1 MIFAFAVAVCTIF
14 SMVQISNLGAKAEGY
29 SGVLQDL
36 QKDKSF
42 QVGNYPLN
50 GHDYSLQLI
59 QVAEST
65 EKELFLY
72 VYQPSGETKN
82 FTASSVNIS
91 TTINDEISF
100 LTYKLA
106 RIDNSGTLYK
116 YKVLNFTV
124 KTEPTRYYVISSIYR
139 PFDESADTSASGG
152 NKEFYGFEREYFHYD

>member
-1 MIFAFAVAVCTIF
+1 MSKAREKILSMIFAFAIAVCTIF
-14 SMVQISNLGAKAEGY
+14 SMVQISNFGAKAEGY

-36 QKDKSF
+36 QKDESF
-42 QVGNYPLN
+42 QTENYPLIEN
-50 GHDYSLQLI
+50 DYSLQLI

-100 LTYKLA
+100 LTYRLQK
-106 RIDNSGTLYK
+106 IDKSGTL
-116 YKVLNFTV
+116 
-124 KTEPTRYYVISSIYR
+124 
-139 PFDESADTSASGG
+139 
-152 NKEFYGFEREYFHYD
+152 

>member
-1 MIFAFAVAVCTIF
+1 MSKAREKILTMIFAFVVVVCTVLTAVHTKQF
-14 SMVQISNLGAKAEGY
+14 ETKAEGY

-42 QVGNYPLN
+42 QSGNYPLN
-50 GHDYSLQLI
+50 ENDSSLQLI

-82 FTASSVNIS
+82 FTASSMNLS
-91 TTINDEISF
+91 TTINENISF
-100 LTYKLA
+100 LNYKLEKLSG
-106 RIDNSGTLYK
+106 SGTLYK

-124 KTEPTRYYVISSIYR
+124 KTDPTRLLR
-139 PFDESADTSASGG
+139 DQFDLPPVRRVCG
-152 NKEFYGFEREYFHYD
+152 